1 MSPASTP
8 HSLSPRR
15 GIHREVKQPTVE
27 IPKEFHRE
35 VKQPTVEIPKG
46 FLFDMDGTL
55 VDSLSDIGNAMNV
68 VLASYGFPQHAIE
81 TYKTLVGE
89 GARSLVEKSLPK
101 DAQHRAG
108 EALTRYKARYAT
120 HLVVESKPYE
130 GIVELLT
137 ELSARGDKLG
147 VVTNKPHD
155 AAVGVMTKLFPE
167 IHFAIVVGQKDGT
180 PHKPDPS
187 GALLAAQALGTAP
200 SETFFVG
207 DTDTDMKT
215 ATNAG
220 MIAVGVL
227 WGFRDEA
234 ELKSHGAHHIVL
246 HPRDLL
252 ALR

>member
-1 MSPASTP
+1 
-8 HSLSPRR
+8 
-15 GIHREVKQPTVE
+15 
-27 IPKEFHRE
+27 
-35 VKQPTVEIPKG
+35 
-46 FLFDMDGTL
+46 MDGTL

-68 VLASYGFPQHAIE
+68 VLASYGFPEHAIE

-89 GARSLVEKSLPK
+89 GARSLVEKSLPN
-101 DAQHRAG
+101 DAKHLTS

-130 GIVELLT
+130 GIVEMLT
-137 ELSARGDKLG
+137 ALRARGDKLG

-155 AAVGVMTKLFPE
+155 AAVLVMKTLFPSFHFE
-167 IHFAIVVGQKDGT
+167 IVLGQKEGM

-187 GALLAAQALGTAP
+187 GALLAAKALGTQP

-215 ATNAG
+215 ANNAG

-234 ELKSHGAHHIVL
+234 ELRAHGAHHISR
-246 HPRDLL
+246 HPLDLL
-252 ALR
+252 AVR

>member
-8 HSLSPRR
+8 QSLSLSR
-15 GIHREVKQPTVE
+15 
-27 IPKEFHRE
+27 
-35 VKQPTVEIPKG
+35 G

-81 TYKTLVGE
+81 TYKTLVGD
-89 GARSLVEKSLPK
+89 GARSLVEKSLPG
-101 DAQHRAG
+101 DAKHLTT
-108 EALTRYKARYAT
+108 EALVRYKARYAT

-130 GIVELLT
+130 GIVALLT
-137 ELSARGDKLG
+137 ELSAQGAKLG

-155 AAVGVMTKLFPE
+155 AAVDVMTKLFPE
-167 IHFAIVVGQKDGT
+167 FHFDIVLGQKEGM

-187 GALLAAQALGTAP
+187 GALLAAKALGTQP

-234 ELKSHGAHHIVL
+234 ELRAHGAHHIAS

>member
-1 MSPASTP
+1 M
-8 HSLSPRR
+8 
-15 GIHREVKQPTVE
+15 
-27 IPKEFHRE
+27 
-35 VKQPTVEIPKG
+35 PKG

-68 VLASYGFPQHAIE
+68 VLASYGFPQHTIE
-81 TYKTLVGE
+81 DYKTRVGE
-89 GARSLVEKSLPK
+89 GARSLVEKSLPA
-101 DAQHRAG
+101 DALHLTT

-130 GIVELLT
+130 GIVALLT

-155 AAVGVMTKLFPE
+155 AAVEVMAKLFPE
-167 IHFAIVVGQKDGT
+167 LHFDIVLGQKDGT
-180 PHKPDPS
+180 PHKPDPR
-187 GALLAAQALGTAP
+187 GALLAAEALGTKP
-200 SETFFVG
+200 TDTFFVG

-234 ELKSHGAHHIVL
+234 ELKAHGAHHIAA